1 MSFLSSFK
9 KLFGFGSDN
18 NQNKKG
24 QWNKY
29 IKKDIDPMQFW
40 EIVGELGEGAFG
52 VVYKAQNKETQVNA
66 ALKQVTITSEEELE
80 DFSVEINILA
90 ECAHKNVVGLHEAF
104 FFDGKLWMFL
114 EFCGGGALDSIMV
127 DLEQH
132 MTEAQICYV
141 CHEMCVA
148 LDFLHNHRVIHRDIK
163 AGNVLLTIDG
173 EVKLAD
179 FGVSAKNT
187 QTHQKRDTFIGTPY
201 WMAPEVIL
209 CETLKDTPYDFK
221 ADIWSLGITLIEF
234 AQIEPPNKEMHPM
247 RVLIKIHKS
256 EPPTLEK
263 PRKWSKEFKEFIA
276 KCLIKDPKM
285 RPTAAELLELPF
297 LKRKMAIDK
306 TAICDLIMESKAEVV
321 EVVEDLTE
329 EEDIKELKRQMSEDT
344 QSVDLDSVSGYSTDQ
359 DFKARE
365 KSVEKEPA
373 KVVVVKTEVEAEAK
387 TKEEE
392 PPAAKKEDKAAAEA
406 GDVAAAKETHE
417 PTPVPAE
424 TVSPEPQAET
434 VSPEPQAETVSPE
447 PQAKLEPNP
456 EEGEVP
462 AKEPAMPEDVSGV
475 VSAPEVTPAPPEGV
489 PDVTA
494 KPAAV
499 PGEAEEG
506 EKGEGDREAVSEERK
521 EEEEKITTTTAE
533 EDKLSDEGLGA
544 SGDEVS
550 EASQNESPAKH
561 EGKEEE
567 ESVAMATEVLEDL
580 IDDVMTSATI
590 NPSVPAVVFEV
601 VTEIVSSDSATPA
614 AAKTEDE
621 EKEEEEE
628 KGEGLEYSENDI
640 SDIIDSELDKDEGPP
655 QETKTRDQTAGEEVG
670 EVKAQGQE
678 EKKAEPGADAPSGQP
693 EPQAGTVTTD
703 TSTEDTAAKKNKEVS
718 DQAPTPS
725 SSDSSF
731 TKRQSA
737 IPQTDLD
744 TFETRLTNEHGSSHD
759 LDVSNPDD
767 DMSDKKSD
775 TGSVNTIDSIEKEP
789 EAEPNT
795 TVVTRRKG
803 NIRPRNEN
811 KSHYRTMTKTRTYM
825 KDGKVVTSTTT
836 RVVVSGQENK
846 VKEEHNIR
854 KQDLR
859 ELKLLQK
866 QENKQY
872 QDLIS
877 KNQVASDAQERKFDV
892 DMQNLLRGYEQ
903 DLESLTKQ
911 QKQAVEK
918 HELNQQHDM
927 KTTGKR
933 IKADQDKELKMFR
946 EKQKQEMK
954 LLKQELEMM
963 PKNDNKKENIRKARE
978 AKEIEQQEK
987 ERVFLETQ
995 SERLEKHMRQLAD
1008 QHRQKIAMLERQFLQ
1023 QKQQMLRSREAAVW
1037 EMEKEQL
1044 HEKHQLAKGQLKDM
1058 FFLKRHQMLTRHQKE
1073 LEQMRRY
1080 NSTKEEEMQT
1090 RHTLE
1095 KRRLP
1100 KILKA
1105 EAKTRAVMFKQSLR
1119 LSTIGTPDDDKT
1131 KIKQFEENEKKR
1143 MKAEQQRQE
1152 AKHKKHWDELIQKNE
1167 AALSELEQ
1175 LQAEKRKLLMEQ
1187 ETQKIK
1193 ELDEQYAAELKEW
1206 KTMLIPRKQKLEEE
1220 FFRQKE
1226 EQEKFYGA
1234 SQEGGEGD
1242 AGGVAHLYSQTSSSS
1257 IRSKDS
1263 SSSMSSRH
1271 STVI

>member
-1 MSFLSSFK
+1 MSFLNSFK

-18 NQNKKG
+18 NQQKKG

-40 EIVGELGEGAFG
+40 EITGELGEGAFG
-52 VVYKAQNKETQVNA
+52 AVYKAENKETQVLA
-66 ALKQVTITSEEELE
+66 ALKQVEITSEEDLE

-90 ECAHKNVVGLHEAF
+90 ECIHENVVGLHEAF
-104 FFDGKLWMFL
+104 FYDDKLWMFL

-127 DLEQH
+127 DLEKP

-148 LDFLHNHRVIHRDIK
+148 LDFLHRRHVIHRDIK
-163 AGNVLLTIDG
+163 AGNVLVTMEG

-187 QTHQKRDTFIGTPY
+187 QTQQKRDTFIGTPY

-221 ADIWSLGITLIEF
+221 ADIWSLGISLIEF
-234 AQIEPPNKEMHPM
+234 GQIEPPNKEMHPM

-256 EPPTLEK
+256 DPPTLDK
-263 PRKWSKEFKEFIA
+263 PRKWSRDFRDFIA
-276 KCLIKDPKM
+276 KCLIKDPKL
-285 RPTAAELLELPF
+285 RPTAEELLELPF
-297 LKRKMAIDK
+297 LKRAAAKDK
-306 TAICDLIMESKAEVV
+306 SKIRDLIFESKAEVV

-329 EEDIKELKRQMSEDT
+329 EEDIKELKRQMSEDA
-344 QSVDLDSVSGYSTDQ
+344 QSVDLDS
-359 DFKARE
+359 
-365 KSVEKEPA
+365 SVEKEPPKPA
-373 KVVVVKTEVEAEAK
+373 DVKTQVEPK
-387 TKEEE
+387 KPTTITFDE
-392 PPAAKKEDKAAAEA
+392 PPAKTPDKAPAEPPQEIAAPKETPTPAPDSKVAEA
-406 GDVAAAKETHE
+406 GA
-417 PTPVPAE
+417 
-424 TVSPEPQAET
+424 PEPSGE
-434 VSPEPQAETVSPE
+434 PEPSVPPE
-447 PQAKLEPNP
+447 KEAGS
-456 EEGEVP
+456 EEEKVASSLP
-462 AKEPAMPEDVSGV
+462 ADVGG
-475 VSAPEVTPAPPEGV
+475 VSAPDVSAPSQGTA
-489 PDVTA
+489 DVLSE
-494 KPAAV
+494 PAAV
-499 PGEAEEG
+499 PEGAKPAETG
-506 EKGEGDREAVSEERK
+506 EKGEGQTEVAEE
-521 EEEEKITTTTAE
+521 TSAE

-561 EGKEEE
+561 EAKEE
-567 ESVAMATEVLEDL
+567 SDTIAMAAEVLEGL

-601 VTEIVSSDSATPA
+601 VTEIVSSDGT
-614 AAKTEDE
+614 KKKE
-621 EKEEEEE
+621 EEEEEEEEE
-628 KGEGLEYSENDI
+628 KGESIAYSENDI
-640 SDIIDSELDKDEGPP
+640 SDIIDSELDKAEAPQKEADTKEQKEEEVKGDGQEKKEGEAAGITFSGQSVP
-655 QETKTRDQTAGEEVG
+655 EAGEVIIN
-670 EVKAQGQE
+670 
-678 EKKAEPGADAPSGQP
+678 S
-693 EPQAGTVTTD
+693 
-703 TSTEDTAAKKNKEVS
+703 
-718 DQAPTPS
+718 APTPS
-725 SSDSSF
+725 DKEDNTAEKPAEATTEPAAVKPPSDSGVVP
-731 TKRQSA
+731 KRQSA

-775 TGSVNTIDSIEKEP
+775 TGSVNTIDSIDKEP
-789 EAEPNT
+789 EAEPSSTT

-803 NIRPRNEN
+803 NIRPRSEI

-825 KDGKVVTSTTT
+825 KDGKMVTSTTT

-846 VKEEHNIR
+846 VKEEHDIR

-866 QENKQY
+866 QENKHY
-872 QDLIS
+872 QDLVS
-877 KNQVASDAQERKFDV
+877 KNQVASDAQERKCEV
-892 DMQNLLRGYEQ
+892 DMQNLIRNYEQ
-903 DLESLTKQ
+903 DMETLTKQ

-927 KTTGKR
+927 KSTGKR
-933 IKADQDKELKMFR
+933 IKTDQEKELKMFR
-946 EKQKQEMK
+946 EKQKQELK
-954 LLKQELEMM
+954 LLKQELDMM

-978 AKEIEQQEK
+978 AKEIELQEK

-1023 QKQQMLRSREAAVW
+1023 QKQQLLRTREAAVW

-1044 HEKHQLAKGQLKDM
+1044 HEKNQLAKGQLKDM

-1073 LEQMRRY
+1073 LEQMKRY
-1080 NSTKEEEMQT
+1080 NSIKEEEMQT
-1090 RHTLE
+1090 RHTAE

-1105 EAKTRAVMFKQSLR
+1105 EAKTRALMFKQSLR
-1119 LSTIGTPDDDKT
+1119 LSTIDTPEDDKT
-1131 KIKQFEENEKKR
+1131 RIKQFEENEKKR

-1152 AKHKKHWDELIQKNE
+1152 AKHKKQWDELVHKNE
-1167 AALSELEQ
+1167 ASLRELEQ

-1193 ELDEQYAAELKEW
+1193 ELEEQYSNELNQW
-1206 KTMLIPRKQKLEEE
+1206 KAMLVPRKQKLEEE
-1220 FFRQKE
+1220 FFPWR
-1226 EQEKFYGA
+1226 
-1234 SQEGGEGD
+1234 GEGD
-1242 AGGVAHLYSQTSSSS
+1242 AGGASPHLHSQSSSS
-1257 IRSKDS
+1257 GLRS
-1263 SSSMSSRH
+1263 SSVSSRH